1 MISPERVKSA
11 MRRFFVESADAAAG
25 AVTIDGSEA
34 RHMIQVLRLKPGDPV
49 RLYDGAG
56 GEYEGLIRSITTG
69 RAQVVI
75 KGKVLQT
82 AESPLYLAVAQ
93 GFLKERK
100 MEDLIRPLS
109 ELGAAAWMPFFC
121 ERSIPRPDHQRLAAR
136 VQRWHKIA
144 REALK
149 QCRRSKQLDIRAPT
163 DFETVLKSDEGWNLK
178 LIFWENAGA
187 APGRDWIRDRQPPVE
202 KILIML
208 GPEGGFSEL
217 EVRRAQ
223 DMGFLSAG
231 LGPRILR
238 AQTATLAAGTLMQFL
253 FGDLGPKKP

>member
-1 MISPERVKSA
+1 MISPERLKGA
-11 MRRFFVESADAAAG
+11 MRRFFIQSADAAAG
-25 AVTIDGSEA
+25 SITVEGSEA
-34 RHMIQVLRLKPGDPV
+34 RHMIQVLRLKPGDSV

-56 GEYEGLIRSITTG
+56 GEYEGLIRSITAG
-69 RAQVVI
+69 RAEVVI
-75 KGKVLQT
+75 EGKVPQT
-82 AESPLYLAVAQ
+82 AESPLHLVVAQ

-100 MEDLIRPLS
+100 MEELIRPLS
-109 ELGAAAWMPFFC
+109 ELGAVSWIPFFC
-121 ERSIPRPDHQRLAAR
+121 ERSIPRPDPQRLAAR

-144 REALK
+144 RESLK
-149 QCRRSKQLDIRAPT
+149 QCRRSKQLDIQPPT

-178 LIFWENAGA
+178 LIFWENESAT
-187 APGRDWIRDRQPPVE
+187 PGRDWNPDGRQPLE

-208 GPEGGFSEL
+208 GPEGGFSEQ

-223 DMGFLSAG
+223 GMGFAVAG

-238 AQTATLAAGTLMQFL
+238 AQTATLAACALMQFL